1 MDGRC
6 GWGGSNDQSV
16 SQSNHFV
23 EEWMLKN
30 VDVQD
35 GESACDLIPSLSQQG
50 CSVICTPVPT
60 RVDIRSKKY
69 RSEIGSALHNNLTNP
84 SCKHE
89 LYIAR

>member
-1 MDGRC
+1 MWMGRIKR
-6 GWGGSNDQSV
+6 SISQSV
-16 SQSNHFV
+16 NHFV

-50 CSVICTPVPT
+50 CSEICTPVPT

-69 RSEIGSALHNNLTNP
+69 RSE
-84 SCKHE
+84 
-89 LYIAR
+89 